1 METNPIRVL
10 ARWLAEAPG
19 NWRVEALDIAH
30 RQFVDTVAVA
40 VRGASEE
47 APQRALKAVRTWGG
61 GGCAVIGSGE
71 RLSAP
76 WAALVN
82 GTAAH
87 ALDYDDNFDPARAHA
102 SAVLVPAILALA
114 EEEGASGAAC
124 LDAYIAGLEVMGRIG
139 LAMNPAHRQ
148 RGWHATSTL
157 GAIGAAAACARLLGL
172 SAQQAA
178 HALSISTSMAGG
190 STAQFGTMTKP
201 LHAGLAAKAGVMAAG
216 LGRSGIEASMAAL
229 DGLKGINRLMGEGR
243 DFELRSIA
251 DPLLILSH
259 GLRVKRFPNCAS
271 AHRSMD
277 GLLELMSEHGF
288 GGGEVKDVTVRAAW
302 SQFDNLMYAN
312 PQDPLQAKFSLEFPL
327 AAILADGQCGLQHFT
342 PQAVMRSDI
351 RAFYP
356 RIHRVAEEPPKGTFL
371 THVEVRLKDGRSV
384 AGSTLNPVGSIAAP
398 FTWAQHW
405 EKFETCLAGVAAG
418 GTIRGAL
425 AGFPEAA
432 TVNPLTASLIG
443 PFEGE

>member
-1 METNPIRVL
+1 
-10 ARWLAEAPG
+10 
-19 NWRVEALDIAH
+19 
-30 RQFVDTVAVA
+30 
-40 VRGASEE
+40 
-47 APQRALKAVRTWGG
+47 
-61 GGCAVIGSGE
+61 
-71 RLSAP
+71 
-76 WAALVN
+76 
-82 GTAAH
+82 
-87 ALDYDDNFDPARAHA
+87 
-102 SAVLVPAILALA
+102 
-114 EEEGASGAAC
+114 
-124 LDAYIAGLEVMGRIG
+124 
-139 LAMNPAHRQ
+139 
-148 RGWHATSTL
+148 
-157 GAIGAAAACARLLGL
+157 
-172 SAQQAA
+172 
-178 HALSISTSMAGG
+178 
-190 STAQFGTMTKP
+190 
-201 LHAGLAAKAGVMAAG
+201 MAAG